1 MRTWG
6 VGDHFD
12 LEVAIRGGSPEEGT
26 RKINLQVPP
35 SFVSSGTNLWW
46 EAFPIL
52 KSLFSK
58 LGIDEVTVR
67 TASQ

>member
-1 MRTWG
+1 MRTGG

-26 RKINLQVPP
+26 QKIHLQVPP

-52 KSLFSK
+52 KSPFSK
-58 LGIDEVTVR
+58 LDIDEVTVS